1 MKEYVEKAMDRVASA
16 VSFSSKLGMGKL
28 YVAFSGGKDSVAVYG
43 ICRLVAEEWLGYRSV
58 LDMCD
63 FEYNVTNVDPPE
75 LVMFIKDEF
84 PFIHRNRPEI
94 TMWDLIIKKKLPPTR
109 LMRYCCE
116 VLKERGGE
124 GRFCVTGVRWAESS
138 RRASTR
144 GAFESFERKKDK
156 RILFEDNEDDRR
168 QLEHCIP
175 KQKYVCN
182 PIIDWTDEE
191 VWEFIREQGL
201 PYCKLYDEGF
211 ERLGCIGCPNAYWKH
226 REKELEMYPK
236 YREQY
241 IRTFE
246 RMLENRRKSGL
257 PTKWET
263 GEEVMDWWIHGD
275 RKK

>member
-1 MKEYVEKAMDRVASA
+1 MKKYIEDAMGWVESA
-16 VSFSSKLGMGKL
+16 WRFSQNLGMGKL

-43 ICRLVAEEWLGYRSV
+43 ICKLTAERLGMDV

-75 LVMFIKDEF
+75 LVMFIKKEF
-84 PFIHRNRPEI
+84 PFVHRNRPEI

-109 LMRYCCE
+109 LMRYCCQ

-124 GRFCVTGVRWAESS
+124 GRFCITGVRWAESP
-138 RRASTR
+138 RRANTR
-144 GAFESFERKKDK
+144 GVFESFERNKEK
-156 RILFEDNEDDRR
+156 RILFEDNEEDRR

-182 PIIDWTDEE
+182 PIVGWTDDE
-191 VWEFIREQGL
+191 VWEFIKEQGL

-226 REKELEMYPK
+226 REKELELYPK
-236 YREQY
+236 YKEQY
-241 IRTFE
+241 IRTFY
-246 RMLENRRKSGL
+246 RMIDNRKKSGL